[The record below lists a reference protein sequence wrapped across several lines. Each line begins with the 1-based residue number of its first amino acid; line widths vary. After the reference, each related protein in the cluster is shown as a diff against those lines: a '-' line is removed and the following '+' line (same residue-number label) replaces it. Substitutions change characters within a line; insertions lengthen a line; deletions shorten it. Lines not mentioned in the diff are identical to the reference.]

1 MLAGKDYRVNIIGYS
16 KRGRVNE
23 NNLLVKRKQ
32 INSRFSIDRNERIF
46 RIELYIGNKFNG
58 MILVNF
64 VDSNK
69 LRPIS
74 MKQSDS
80 KDISFSKL

>member
-46 RIELYIGNKFNG
+46 RIELYKGNKFNG